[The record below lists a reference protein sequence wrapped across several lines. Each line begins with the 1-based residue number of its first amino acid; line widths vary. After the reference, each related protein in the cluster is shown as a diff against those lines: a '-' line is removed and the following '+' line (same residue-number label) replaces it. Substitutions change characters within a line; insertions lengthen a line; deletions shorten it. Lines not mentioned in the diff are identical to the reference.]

1 MQPDEVALDVA
12 PDDVT
17 LAVPPDVTRCLDVRL
32 ELLAQRLELLAL
44 LVQDDVPLDLMLF
57 KTRCDVIQG

>member
-1 MQPDEVALDVA
+1 MSALELH
-12 PDDVT
+12 VT